1 MPELYIGNI
10 SKQIQHFCYR
20 SLERPGII
28 MQPIPI
34 GGQIRVSPTGAKTD
48 LSTPEI
54 DYIIEQHGKYGM
66 LPVEEVDAKNNPF
79 SGLCYSIGKAIT
91 PERLRKAMMKKE
103 EALQKFGSKIR
114 QEAAIATNNQI
125 EQQIGAPLRNLEM
138 SFEEI
143 EPRGG
148 YADDADHLS
157 EGVRVTRRA
166 ERQ

>member
-10 SKQIQHFCYR
+10 SKQVQQFCYR
-20 SLERPGII
+20 SLERPGVI

-34 GGQIRVSPTGAKTD
+34 GGQIRVSPTGNKAD
-48 LSTPEI
+48 LTTPEI
-54 DYIIEQHGKYGM
+54 DFILEQYGKYGM
-66 LPVEEVDAKNNPF
+66 LPVEEIDGKGHPF

-91 PERLRKAMMKKE
+91 PERLRKAMLKKE
-103 EALQKFGSKIR
+103 EALQKFGAKIR
-114 QEAAIATNNQI
+114 QEAALATNNQI
-125 EQQIGAPLRNLEM
+125 EEQIGAPLRNLEM

>member
-10 SKQIQHFCYR
+10 SKQVQHFCYR
-20 SLERPGII
+20 SLERAGII

-34 GGQIRVSPTGAKTD
+34 GGQIRVSPTGSKSD
-48 LSTPEI
+48 LTTPEI
-54 DYIIEQHGKYGM
+54 DYILEQYGKYGM
-66 LPVEEVDAKNNPF
+66 LPVDEIDAKQSPF
-79 SGLCYSIGKAIT
+79 SGLCYSIGKQIS
-91 PERLRKAMMKKE
+91 PERLKKAMFKKE
-103 EALQKFGSKIR
+103 ESLQKFGANIR
-114 QEAAIATNNQI
+114 KEAAIATNNQI

-157 EGVRVTRRA
+157 EGVRVTRADR
-166 ERQ
+166 R